1 MVFLDLKKAFDE
13 LIMKYFYLIF
23 ALLKSYLADYR
34 AEECYVNG
42 SGSTN
47 LPLKCGKILDP
58 LLFLF
63 FLYTPNQKKAVFR
76 IVELCIAY
84 CCIPRPQSTMDVTN
98 FK

>member
-76 IVELCIAY
+76 IVECALRIVAY
-84 CCIPRPQSTMDVTN
+84 PDRKAPWM
-98 FK
+98 